1 MSGWLDKVVSAI
13 RELKDKKEA
22 LENKHT
28 RDKASLEELKLQL
41 ATITES
47 IELTESELS
56 RTEAAISSVDK
67 SIGDTESGLKQ
78 IMDSG
83 NALMELAANNLQ
95 QSRSQN
101 DH

>member
-47 IELTESELS
+47 IELT
-56 RTEAAISSVDK
+56 
-67 SIGDTESGLKQ
+67 
-78 IMDSG
+78 
-83 NALMELAANNLQ
+83 NPN
-95 QSRSQN
+95 
-101 DH
+101 

>member
-22 LENKHT
+22 LESKQA

-56 RTEAAISSVDK
+56 RTEASISSVDK
-67 SIGDTESGLKQ
+67 SISDTESGLKQ